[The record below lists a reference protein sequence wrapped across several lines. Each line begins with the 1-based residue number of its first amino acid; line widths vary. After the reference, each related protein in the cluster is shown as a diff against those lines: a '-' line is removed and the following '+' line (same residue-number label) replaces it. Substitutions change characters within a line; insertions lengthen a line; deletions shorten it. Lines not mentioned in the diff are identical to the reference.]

1 MDTNDRV
8 KMIRK
13 SLKLNQADFA
23 NRIGMKQ
30 TGLSAIEK
38 GKVPVLD
45 RNIKNICS
53 EFQIDE
59 NWLRTGEGEML
70 CNTSN
75 ESVVCCSEELELI
88 KKYRILDE
96 HGKKVVNFVLAE
108 EYHRIQEL

>member
-13 SLKLNQADFA
+13 SLKLNQTDFA
-23 NRIGMKQ
+23 RKIGIKQ
-30 TGLSAIEK
+30 SALSSIESK
-38 GKVPVLD
+38 QSSVTD
-45 RNIKNICS
+45 RNIKAIC
-53 EFQIDE
+53 DE
-59 NWLRTGEGEML
+59 YRINEHWLRTGEGEML
-70 CNTSN
+70 CNTSD
-75 ESVVCCSEELELI
+75 ESIVCCSEELELI